1 MDGEKNPGSSQ
12 LQDSAQL
19 DALFR
24 LEQARVLY
32 GSALLP
38 NLIVAFVSALLA
50 LYFAPLLPMESILVW
65 LVPVN
70 LLVMARLL
78 TAWAYGNYRTK
89 FGTTDFWVGIYV
101 FLTALVGLSWGLA
114 AWVLLSMLQGN
125 SAGVM
130 MVVLVVAGMISAGV
144 HVLAISSVAAI
155 FYILPAPIIIALQ
168 FYSSSPDGV
177 SHIFFM
183 MLVYSLFMTMV
194 VNKQNRTLRANFLLQ
209 YENEALI
216 NSLQQAKSAAE
227 SANAAKSSFL
237 AKMSH
242 EIRTPMNGVLGMAE
256 LLIESSLNERQRHFA
271 QTIKRSGG
279 RLIHLI
285 DDVLDFSKIE
295 AGRLE
300 LELQRVNL
308 RHLIEDAVELL
319 ADRAYRK
326 GLELT
331 AVLPPNMPNYFRC
344 DPVRLEQILV
354 NLLGNAIKFT
364 QVGEVVLELVVMPLS
379 ENEARLSFKVKDTGI
394 GIDAGSQQRIFR
406 AFTQSDGSI
415 TREYGGTGLGLNIS
429 NQLLGLMGGKLKV
442 ESELGRGSC
451 FHFDLRLNIEREAF
465 YPKPAL
471 HEDLQH
477 RRLLI
482 VDDNATVCGYLMN
495 QIGALGLSVDSA
507 KNGSQ
512 ALSMLNTAA
521 DRGNPYD
528 IAMLDRQM
536 PGASGAVLARMI
548 KEKPALAAIRIVI
561 LSPLNQQLSDV
572 PNRLVHFQLTKPVR
586 LDQLLRCLNVVF
598 DREPVSV
605 RRETEVFPQ
614 QLREDRWIGVK
625 ILLVEDNPVNQE
637 VALGMLELQKCHVV
651 VAENGLEALDAMKLD
666 VFDLVLMDCH
676 MPEMDGFRATEG
688 IRLYESQQGEGRRVP
703 IIALTADL
711 QKGIRQQCLR
721 AGMDD
726 LLGKPFSTDELLTVM
741 SHWLQLEKSAGA
753 ADPSSVDDE
762 AVIDVLVLDKI
773 RALQQPGRSD
783 IISRVVNLFLDVTPS
798 LIRKLHQAIISN
810 DGEGVRE
817 AAHSIKSSSANVGAL
832 QLSKKCREMEV
843 LGEQGDVDAAKEM
856 VEAINDE
863 FVAVRAALL
872 DELAGVE
879 QTTV

>member
-1 MDGEKNPGSSQ
+1 MDGEKKPGSSQ
-12 LQDSAQL
+12 PQDSAEL

-38 NLIVAFVSALLA
+38 NLIVSFVSVLLA
-50 LYFAPLLPMESILVW
+50 LYFAPLLPMESVLVW
-65 LVPVN
+65 LVPIN
-70 LLVMARLL
+70 LLVMARLV

-89 FGTTDFWVGIYV
+89 FGTTDFWVKIYV
-101 FLTALVGLSWGLA
+101 FLTALVGLSWGLV
-114 AWVLLSMLQGN
+114 AWVLLSMLQN
-125 SAGVM
+125 NPIGVM

-194 VNKQNRTLRANFLLQ
+194 VNKQNRTLRDNFLLQ

-216 NSLQQAKSAAE
+216 NSLQQAKSTAE

-256 LLIESSLNERQRHFA
+256 LLMESSLNERQRHFA

-300 LELQRVNL
+300 LELELQRVNL

-331 AVLPPNMPNYFRC
+331 AVLPPNMPIFFRC
-344 DPVRLEQILV
+344 DPVRLEQVLV

-364 QVGEVVLELVVMPLS
+364 QAGEVVLELVVMQLS
-379 ENEARLSFKVKDTGI
+379 ENEARLSFKVIDTGI
-394 GIDAGSQQRIFR
+394 GIDAGNQQRIFK

-451 FHFDLRLNIEREAF
+451 FHFDLRLNIERETLF
-465 YPKPAL
+465 PETAL
-471 HEDLQH
+471 DEDLLN

-495 QIGALGLSVDSA
+495 QISALGLSVDIA

-521 DRGNPYD
+521 DMGNPYD

-536 PGASGAVLARMI
+536 PGA
-548 KEKPALAAIRIVI
+548 
-561 LSPLNQQLSDV
+561 
-572 PNRLVHFQLTKPVR
+572 
-586 LDQLLRCLNVVF
+586 
-598 DREPVSV
+598 
-605 RRETEVFPQ
+605 
-614 QLREDRWIGVK
+614 
-625 ILLVEDNPVNQE
+625 
-637 VALGMLELQKCHVV
+637 
-651 VAENGLEALDAMKLD
+651 
-666 VFDLVLMDCH
+666 
-676 MPEMDGFRATEG
+676 
-688 IRLYESQQGEGRRVP
+688 
-703 IIALTADL
+703 
-711 QKGIRQQCLR
+711 
-721 AGMDD
+721 
-726 LLGKPFSTDELLTVM
+726 
-741 SHWLQLEKSAGA
+741 
-753 ADPSSVDDE
+753 
-762 AVIDVLVLDKI
+762 IDVV
-773 RALQQPGRSD
+773 Q
-783 IISRVVNLFLDVTPS
+783 
-798 LIRKLHQAIISN
+798 
-810 DGEGVRE
+810 
-817 AAHSIKSSSANVGAL
+817 
-832 QLSKKCREMEV
+832 
-843 LGEQGDVDAAKEM
+843 
-856 VEAINDE
+856 
-863 FVAVRAALL
+863 
-872 DELAGVE
+872 
-879 QTTV
+879 